1 MIAYKVNGNGDLSH
15 RETLNNLDELNDW
28 IARKNFATIAV
39 ESETTGVIRYFTDNG
54 STYIEIKPSL

>member
-1 MIAYKVNGNGDLSH
+1 
-15 RETLNNLDELNDW
+15 NNLDELNDW